1 MLRMFKSKIIYIIS
15 VLFIS
20 PLSLI
25 GGEYDEITEE
35 TKYYTLQECIDYA
48 IDNNE
53 NVKIAELETD
63 VSQAKVGEYLS
74 RGLPQV
80 DGTISFN
87 KNFVIRKT
95 FVPANMFDPTAPE
108 GELLELAFGTPYDGI
123 IGLNVS
129 QMVINGSFFV
139 GLSATKTFVELSR
152 KEYQRTT
159 IDVVEAVTKAYFTVL
174 VNEIGINLLEAN
186 HKRLDSLLTDTKVM
200 FENGFAEKIDV
211 HRTQVEYNNVETQL
225 INARKL
231 LDVSEQLLKFQMG
244 MPVME
249 DLEIIE
255 KLEDMDFQLDEL
267 FKLETSFTR
276 RIEYAI
282 LETQLELAYV
292 NMKNNKVQYIPNVD
306 LILGWGMNAGVAELN
321 NLWKFGE
328 ETIWPSYSVAG
339 LSMYIPIF
347 DGLYKSKMIQQNKL
361 QIQQLGYRKEMLE
374 NNINREVLEKRT
386 NVQASLD
393 QLENQ
398 QENMKLAE
406 EVFNMTRIKYQE
418 GVGSNLEVIEADNAL
433 VLSQTNYYNALYDA
447 LLSKID
453 LEKALGVLET
463 NVK

>member
-1 MLRMFKSKIIYIIS
+1 MIKYKIIHIVP
-15 VLFIS
+15 VLLLLSF
-20 PLSLI
+20 SLI
-25 GGEYDEITEE
+25 AQENDEPVMEK
-35 TKYYTLQECIDYA
+35 KYFTLQECINYA
-48 IDNNE
+48 IENNE
-53 NVKIAELETD
+53 RVKIAELETGI
-63 VSQAKVGEYLS
+63 SKAKVGEYLS

-80 DGTISFN
+80 DGSISFN
-87 KNFVIRKT
+87 KNFVIRRT
-95 FVPANMFDPTAPE
+95 FVPANIFDPTAPE

-129 QMVINGSFFV
+129 QMIINGSFFV
-139 GLSATKTFVELSR
+139 GLSATKTYVALSR

-159 IDVVEAVTKAYFTVL
+159 IDVVEAVTKAYFTIL

-186 HKRLDSLLTDTKVM
+186 NKRLDSLLIDTKVM

-211 HRTQVEYNNVETQL
+211 NRTQVEYNNVETQL

-231 LDVSEQLLKFQMG
+231 LDISKQLLKFQMG

-255 KLEDMDFQLDEL
+255 KLEDMDFQFDEL
-267 FKLETSFTR
+267 FDLETSFTR
-276 RIEYAI
+276 RIEYSI
-282 LETQLELAYV
+282 VETQLELAHV
-292 NMKNNKVQYIPNVD
+292 NMKNNKVQYIPNID
-306 LILGWGMNAGVAELN
+306 LVLGWGMNAGVADLN

-347 DGLYKSKMIQQNKL
+347 DGLYKSKLIQQNKL
-361 QIQQLGYRKEMLE
+361 QIQQISYRKEMLE
-374 NNINREVLEKRT
+374 NSINREVLEKRT
-386 NVQASLD
+386 NVQSNLD

-406 EVFNMTRIKYQE
+406 EVYNTTRIKYQE

-433 VLSQTNYYNALYDA
+433 VLAQTNYYNALYDA
-447 LLSKID
+447 LISKID
-453 LEKALGVLET
+453 LEKSLGVLDV
-463 NVK
+463 NIK